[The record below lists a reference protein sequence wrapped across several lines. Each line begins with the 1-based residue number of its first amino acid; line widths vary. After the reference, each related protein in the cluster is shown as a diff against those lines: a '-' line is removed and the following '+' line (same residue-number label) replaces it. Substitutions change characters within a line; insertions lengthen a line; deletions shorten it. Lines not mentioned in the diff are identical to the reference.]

1 LLVDPIL
8 AAVIAREYRLY
19 LAEIFRANP
28 LLALA
33 LLICLATILWCIL
46 LTRRQRNGLDKV
58 LTGLLGLIAIYE
70 SLRILKDSGF
80 AMFAHFHMLEGWV
93 DFISACLYLL
103 AALILKASS
112 LDRATTKVHLRL
124 VEAGEKPMD
133 LACAMTAA
141 VPELGHPLVDSSP
154 LAIFAIDQH
163 GTVTYLNLAAE
174 LLTGW
179 TRSELVGHH
188 LPFDL
193 RGSIEG
199 KNGRPIACA
208 VWTAPIRAPHG
219 PPRGKV
225 IIAAGSSALRNAG
238 LTLPASSATPPIAA
252 RR

>member
-1 LLVDPIL
+1 
-8 AAVIAREYRLY
+8 LY
-19 LAEIFRANP
+19 LAQLFRLNP

-58 LTGLLGLIAIYE
+58 LTGLLGLLAIYE

-80 AMFAHFHMLEGWV
+80 AIFAHFHMLEGWV
-93 DFISACLYLL
+93 DIISACLYML

-112 LDRATTKVHLRL
+112 VDRAATKVHLRL
-124 VEAGEKPMD
+124 MEAGEKPTDMTG
-133 LACAMTAA
+133 AMTAA
-141 VPELGHPLVDSSP
+141 APELGHPLVDSSP

-174 LLTGW
+174 MLTGW
-179 TRSELVGHH
+179 SRSELVGHH
-188 LPFDL
+188 LPFDP

-199 KNGRPIACA
+199 RNGRSIECA

-225 IIAAGSSALRNAG
+225 IIAAGSNALRNAG
-238 LTLPASSATPPIAA
+238 LTLPSSSAAPPIAL
-252 RR
+252 RG